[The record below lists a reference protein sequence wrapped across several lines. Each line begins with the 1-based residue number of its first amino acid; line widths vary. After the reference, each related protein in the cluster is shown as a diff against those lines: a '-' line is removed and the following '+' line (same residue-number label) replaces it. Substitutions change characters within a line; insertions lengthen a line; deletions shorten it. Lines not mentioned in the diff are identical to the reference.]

1 MDNLRSFLG
10 IRSDKVK
17 NEKIREIVGVK
28 KGVNEL
34 INENVLRWFGHME
47 RMDIERSVKRV
58 YKSDCVGRNRP
69 GKPRSRWI
77 DNVNKVLKERGKTLA
92 SAKALAKD
100 REKWKEFVRG
110 NARGTLP
117 S

>member
-1 MDNLRSFLG
+1 
-10 IRSDKVK
+10 
-17 NEKIREIVGVK
+17 
-28 KGVNEL
+28 
-34 INENVLRWFGHME
+34 ME

-69 GKPRSRWI
+69 GKSRSRWI

-100 REKWKEFVRG
+100 RKKWKEFVRG
-110 NARGTLP
+110 NARGNLP